1 MNNYL
6 ITPDSDIYLLKCPL
20 EMDSLHQIDFAN
32 TTAQQNYFQ
41 SLPKVL
47 MDNATYM
54 RKDGRLYFEGS
65 FDTYLP
71 YNYCMYRN
79 NGYSTKWFY
88 AYVSDIRFES
98 NNSCSCQLKTDV
110 YQTWMFDMVVHKS
123 FVERTHVARSDDVI
137 GRYTMPEGLETGEY
151 TSYLHYVDNVSG
163 QADSV
168 ILASTVDP
176 FRSQSGSI
184 VRYSDVYN
192 GLISGC
198 GYYKWGRNEINALTT
213 TIDRLASLGQSDAI
227 VCLFM
232 YPSAWAPYYNYDP
245 DDPNT
250 DTRVAPT
257 LTPLS
262 YDYGVQRITT
272 LDGYT
277 PKNNKLLT
285 YPYCYILASNGI
297 GNTNIYKQE
306 VWDVDNDPTHDGTGG
321 TYNTYNKMIM
331 RRWSVLCPGGSVRV
345 APIGYNGAGINVDE
359 GFSLGKFPQLSWSV
373 DLYTNWEVQNGVNIF
388 GSTLTATES
397 GLLGS
402 AIQGIV
408 GGITGDADNIAGGL
422 RGIYGTMQEQYRHSL
437 IPPTV
442 GGNINSGDVSA
453 ITGLMAFQYHKMG
466 IKSEFAQS
474 IDNYFEMF
482 GYKVNKLMT
491 INTNTRSKWNYIKTI
506 EANITGDI
514 PENDVLE
521 LKNLYNNGFT
531 IWHDPAHYLDYSQ
544 NNT

>member
-20 EMDSLHQIDFAN
+20 EMDSQHQIDFGN
-32 TTAQQNYFQ
+32 VSAQQTYFQ

-79 NGYSTKWFY
+79 NGYSNKWFY

-110 YQTWMFDMVVHKS
+110 YQTWMFDMTVHKC

-137 GRYTMPEGLETGEY
+137 GRYTMPEGLETGDY
-151 TSYLHYVDNVSG
+151 TAYLHYVDNITG

-168 ILASTVDP
+168 ILATTVDP
-176 FRSQSGSI
+176 FNSTSTTNI
-184 VRYSDVYN
+184 IHYCDVYN

-198 GYYKWGRNEINALTT
+198 GYYKWSKNEINALMSR
-213 TIDRLASLGQSDAI
+213 IDHLASIGQSDSI

-232 YPSAWAPYYNYDP
+232 YPSAWAPYYDSSV
-245 DDPNT
+245 

-257 LTPLS
+257 LTPLT
-262 YDYGVQRITT
+262 YDYGVQRIES

-285 YPYCYILASNGI
+285 YPYCYILASNGV
-297 GNTNIYKQE
+297 GTANVYKQE
-306 VWDVDNDPTHDGTGG
+306 LWSIDTDPTHNGQNG
-321 TYNTYNKMIM
+321 TYNTYNRMVM
-331 RRWSVLCPGGSVRV
+331 RRWSVLCPSGSVKV
-345 APIGYNGAGINVDE
+345 APINYNGCSINVDE
-359 GFSLGKFPQLSWSV
+359 GFSLGKFPQLSWPV
-373 DLYTNWEVQNGVNIF
+373 DLYTNWEVQNGTNIF
-388 GSTLTATES
+388 GTTLTATES

-402 AIQGIV
+402 ALQGVV
-408 GGITGDADNIAGGL
+408 GSITGDVGNIAGGL
-422 RGIYGTMQEQYRHSL
+422 RGIFGTMQEQYRHSL
-437 IPPTV
+437 IPPAV

-453 ITGLMAFQYHKMG
+453 ISGLMAFQYQKVG
-466 IKSEFAQS
+466 IKSEFAKA
-474 IDNYFEMF
+474 IDDYFEMY

-491 INTNTRSKWNYIKTI
+491 INTNTRSNWNFIKTI

-514 PENDVLE
+514 PENDILE

-531 IWHDPAHYLDYSQ
+531 IWHNPSHYLDYSQ
-544 NNT
+544 NNN